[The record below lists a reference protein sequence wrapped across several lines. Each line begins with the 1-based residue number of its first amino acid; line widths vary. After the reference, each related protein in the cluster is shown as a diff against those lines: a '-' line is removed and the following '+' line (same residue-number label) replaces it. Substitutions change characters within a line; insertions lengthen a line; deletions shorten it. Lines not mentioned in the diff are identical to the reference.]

1 MGKHK
6 PRSVYGALLLRM
18 IVFLIVPFF
27 AVSGVLVFRMI
38 YTGVKSYYANAQLT
52 AQQGR
57 SARELHVQNVYALA
71 NRISTDSSLSG
82 FLLVDY
88 TNRNLRYYCAQMAA
102 VVSSDHAKTYR
113 YSIGVFYKNETIP
126 RGLGSFYHLSDFD
139 RGAAS
144 EFLLSDETE
153 RWVMPCDA
161 ARYDGVFT
169 PYARHYTYLRKV
181 FVNGKLL
188 YVLAVS
194 VPERE
199 MDAFLRESPKPD
211 AALPAEPE
219 VVQRSGVFLVNYD
232 TRQRFGTLSEEALA
246 PALARAQAQGC
257 VLQTVEVSGFPQK
270 LVYVYPRN
278 PQYEPLAVVACLSA
292 LFVAGLVFSV
302 MRLVRKIFGSIYAC
316 LDAFDASVA
325 GGFRDK
331 LPVRGDD
338 EIARMA
344 RAFNEQIDKIQALM
358 TLTTD
363 QASLVKES
371 QLKALQQQ
379 INPHFLYNTLEVFSY
394 RMELH
399 RHYEEADAMVA
410 FSNMLRYSMAGKDR
424 FASLRMELA
433 QTENY
438 MCIQRLKFSDL
449 SFEVTIPPALYD
461 LQMPRFLLQPIVENC
476 FSHGYYG
483 APLRVILNAIPQED
497 GYICFEIVDNGKGLT
512 KTELRHINEELSH
525 KKDSGRLGVGLSNI
539 NARLCLFYS
548 DKCRLYVD
556 SEEKKWTMVTW
567 RLPMERYRP
576 QEGEETP

>member
-1 MGKHK
+1 M
-6 PRSVYGALLLRM
+6 
-18 IVFLIVPFF
+18 
-27 AVSGVLVFRMI
+27 
-38 YTGVKSYYANAQLT
+38 
-52 AQQGR
+52 
-57 SARELHVQNVYALA
+57 
-71 NRISTDSSLSG
+71 
-82 FLLVDY
+82 
-88 TNRNLRYYCAQMAA
+88 
-102 VVSSDHAKTYR
+102 
-113 YSIGVFYKNETIP
+113 
-126 RGLGSFYHLSDFD
+126 
-139 RGAAS
+139 
-144 EFLLSDETE
+144 
-153 RWVMPCDA
+153 
-161 ARYDGVFT
+161 
-169 PYARHYTYLRKV
+169 
-181 FVNGKLL
+181 
-188 YVLAVS
+188 
-194 VPERE
+194 
-199 MDAFLRESPKPD
+199 
-211 AALPAEPE
+211 
-219 VVQRSGVFLVNYD
+219 FLVNYD

-257 VLQTVEVSGFPQK
+257 VLQSVEVSGFPQT